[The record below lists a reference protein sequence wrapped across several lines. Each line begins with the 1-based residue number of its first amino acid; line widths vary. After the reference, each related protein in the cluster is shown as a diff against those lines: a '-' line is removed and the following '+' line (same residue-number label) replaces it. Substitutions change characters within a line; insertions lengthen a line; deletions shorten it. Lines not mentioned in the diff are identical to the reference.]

1 MIINRIWLIEI
12 LILAKRLTDKE
23 KEDIV
28 KFFIS
33 GKTIDELSKD
43 FNFTKLTIIRNLK
56 KTLGREYQDLINK
69 SKLDIKYKNSN
80 EKKDF
85 NVKNQ
90 NLTKSVNNENLN
102 EDSTLFTPFV
112 EITPLNYEIEN
123 IPRKELSSIPIA
135 DIDFPK
141 IVFMIVD
148 KKVELEIK
156 LLKDYP
162 EWNFLP
168 IDDLN
173 RKTIEIYYD
182 LKIAKGFC
190 NKEQKV
196 IKIPNTD
203 VFRIASPSLLARG
216 ISRIISADRLIAL

>member
-1 MIINRIWLIEI
+1 M
-12 LILAKRLTDKE
+12 AKRLTEKE

-43 FNFTKLTIIRNLK
+43 FTFTKSTIIRNLK
-56 KTLGREYQDLINK
+56 KILGEGYQDLINK
-69 SKLDIKYKNSN
+69 SKLDIKYKNPN

-85 NVKNQ
+85 NVNYQ
-90 NLTKSVNNENLN
+90 NLTNKVNNEKLN
-102 EDSTLFTPFV
+102 EDSTFFTPFV
-112 EITPLNYEIEN
+112 EITPLNHEIEN
-123 IPRKELSSIPIA
+123 VPRKELSSIPIA

-156 LLKDYP
+156 LLKDYS
-162 EWNFLP
+162 EWQFLP

-173 RKTIEIYYD
+173 RKSIEIHFD
-182 LKIAKGFC
+182 LKIAKRLC
-190 NKEQKV
+190 KKDQKV
-196 IKIPNTD
+196 IKIPNTN
-203 VFRIASPSLLARG
+203 VFRIAAPHLIAKG
-216 ISRIISADRLIAL
+216 ISRIISAENLIAL

>member
-1 MIINRIWLIEI
+1 M
-12 LILAKRLTDKE
+12 AKRLTDKE

-182 LKIAKGFC
+182 LKIAKRFC